1 MKILLLEDNVN
12 LAEII
17 KEMLEEKGHNTDW
30 FDDGEAA
37 LFASVN
43 GYDCFILDIHVTSM
57 DGLML
62 LKEIRDREK
71 KTPVIIISAHIEL
84 ETIQKAYMNGC
95 NDFLKKPFYIYE
107 LEKKIDLL
115 SPQHEEYLLLG
126 GYLFNPQD
134 EILYT
139 PEHENIKL
147 TVKERRFLSLL
158 AKTPNIVVANETIEQ
173 YVWEGKDVSLM
184 GLRSLIKRLR
194 AKINDKCI
202 ETQNYGYRLVVM
214 F

>member
-95 NDFLKKPFYIYE
+95 NE
-107 LEKKIDLL
+107 T
-115 SPQHEEYLLLG
+115 
-126 GYLFNPQD
+126 
-134 EILYT
+134 ILY
-139 PEHENIKL
+139 L
-147 TVKERRFLSLL
+147 
-158 AKTPNIVVANETIEQ
+158 
-173 YVWEGKDVSLM
+173 
-184 GLRSLIKRLR
+184 
-194 AKINDKCI
+194 
-202 ETQNYGYRLVVM
+202 
-214 F
+214 